1 MMNVIQGKCGNC
13 GQRAYRYLSG
23 DKCAYHYWGHMDCR
37 NRKNVIRFI
46 FNFDNYYEMVC
57 EAV

>member
-1 MMNVIQGKCGNC
+1 MNVIQGKCSNC
-13 GQRAYRYLSG
+13 GQKAYRYLHG
-23 DKCAYHYWGHMDCR
+23 GAYHHWGHMDCR
-37 NRKNVIRFI
+37 NRKNVVRFI